1 MNLTQLIEQLKTVN
15 TLQEL
20 ESAYELSL
28 GKKWRLAWQYATLK
42 DLSPEEKK
50 SVGSELASAKQQLS
64 DLYENKLNIFK
75 NDQINEQ
82 LANDIVD
89 ISTPAL
95 TQKKWSYSLLTSTR
109 RKIEDI
115 CQNMGFTIE
124 YGHDMVTKFENFISL
139 NIPLTHPATEM
150 HDTFF
155 LTDKDET
162 EENYVLRTH
171 TTSIDNDL
179 IKHYGVPCKIAIPS
193 KVYRYEATDASHDTT
208 FYQLEGMYI
217 DKGVSIAHF
226 KDFIQKILS
235 AIFEK
240 EVTVRMRPWYFPFVE
255 PWFEIDASCPMCQGK
270 WCSLCK
276 KTGWI
281 EIMWAGMLHPE
292 VLKQAGIDP
301 KEYSW
306 YAFGMGINRLV
317 AVKYRIKDI
326 RLFTNGDLRFS
337 RSFNK

>member
-28 GKKWRLAWQYATLK
+28 GKKWRLAGQYATLK

-255 PWFEIDASCPMCQGK
+255 PWFEIDARYEITDPKTWEKTMSK
-270 WCSLCK
+270 WM
-276 KTGWI
+276 
-281 EIMWAGMLHPE
+281 EILGAGMIHPR
-292 VLKQAGIDP
+292 VLEIWWVDP

-306 YAFGMGINRLV
+306 FAFGMGLTRLA
-317 AVKYRIKDI
+317 AVRYGIKDI
-326 RLFTNGDLRFS
+326 RYFTNGDLRFAK
-337 RSFNK
+337 SF